1 MALEGTLADCA
12 DVHRRPAV
20 RRQRGILYGSSVV
33 ALAVL
38 LGLSFAGTYGV
49 QSRTVRAEEGPLAL
63 TVRYGSV
70 SRPALATPFDIEVRR
85 TGGFDGPVTVAITG
99 EYLRMWDENGLLPA
113 PASETTEGPWLVWE
127 FDPPEG
133 DALRVTYDARIEPAA
148 QEGRSG
154 TVAVLDGDD
163 EVVVEVAFT
172 TRVWP

>member
-33 ALAVL
+33 ALAL

-85 TGGFDGPVTVAITG
+85 TRFDGPVTVAITG

-148 QEGRSG
+148 QKGERGRVEVREQG
-154 TVAVLDGDD
+154 VAVVD
-163 EVVVEVAFT
+163 VAFET
-172 TRVWP
+172 TVLP